1 MSEQESETSVPPGS
15 DENQGVPQVEENQGE
30 GGNEEHKDEALQV
43 SESQGEPE
51 TEGET
56 VLGLSPSDDQ
66 GEAGNEDAPLPG
78 LSTSEDQREGGTED
92 GSLPAVS
99 TSVDPGEPGNENEA
113 LPGVSTS
120 VEQGEQGNKDEL
132 IPGVS
137 TSENQEEAKSEDE
150 PLPGVSTSEN
160 QGKTSNDDVTPPG
173 VNSTQ
178 EQGQPA
184 NTDQPLA
191 GVNTSESLGEAEND
205 GVNAPEGNI
214 SEDQREPGNNNEAL
228 PGTSVSEDQGR
239 QDTEEEKGKEIPSEV
254 KNLDDQVGLGAK
266 ENEDKANLPGVK
278 TSDGD
283 TPTTEEQANSSRPA
297 EEHAGNDEREPT
309 ATVKVLLIP
318 GGHIMIATLAISL
331 RVQELKRHFATEL
344 NVPTEVLNVTLN
356 GQESQD
362 DQSLLE
368 LGVQPHSTITMEMMS
383 SDPDV
388 NLLFATTDSERDD
401 MTHVPNV
408 SLITDD
414 GMQQELLGET
424 ELPLM
429 RKPFLGGYRHKL
441 TGTEYHHASAQTPRR
456 ARPGRGVDIATRD
469 TQTAEQVTQAQQCHS
484 SVTTQMTSVGCY
496 ISNLTDKLVSPGRY
510 ITADEY
516 HAARLNAVIR
526 LQAHTRRWLSC
537 QAVDRL
543 RRQRDR
549 RLAWL
554 DLQERRRHQERAEQ
568 MQDCHNRWMQPRKRE
583 DLNLLYNALEKW
595 RIDKEHQINTTM
607 RGAERKAALCS
618 LLEQETQ
625 YIATIGRH
633 GIAIWNNNYNKTV
646 RKFLDKSSAPHQ
658 WRGADGRM
666 IEMDTP
672 NTIRARELGDLY
684 DCVAM
689 SPINHEERLSILL
702 CLKETVEV
710 YPCQLTQDIVELIN
724 REEDLM
730 KRQVKEFNLEGL
742 RKRMSTLFLQ
752 FIRTPGFNPEV
763 AKHLKVPQ
771 STTQLKNDLF
781 LCHSCQRYLN
791 SCHFRSCTRG
801 HLGRRCQDC
810 ARLKNIAGNRD
821 DFSCYR
827 NMLKRLRDGE
837 LLLNKDNTIPF
848 ILQVEDIQ
856 YLVEVIWGTRS
867 ALSGNGDLFSLVLV
881 RWERDKDWSPWNCV
895 LVCTD
900 EIDAHLQVQ
909 NIHEVYDFPVI
920 SGIEHKHLLARR
932 YYNQIP
938 TMVTQSAKEALI
950 KRGTRRIP

>member
-1 MSEQESETSVPPGS
+1 MSEQESEATVPPGS
-15 DENQGVPQVEENQGE
+15 DENQAVPQVEENQGE
-30 GGNEEHKDEALQV
+30 GGNEEHIDEALPV

-51 TEGET
+51 TAGET
-56 VLGLSPSDDQ
+56 VPVVNTSDDQ

-78 LSTSEDQREGGTED
+78 TSTSEDQREGGTQD
-92 GSLPAVS
+92 ASLPAVS
-99 TSVDPGEPGNENEA
+99 TSIDPGEPGNENEA
-113 LPGVSTS
+113 LPGVSTA
-120 VEQGEQGNKDEL
+120 VEQIEQGNTDEL

-137 TSENQEEAKSEDE
+137 TSENQE
-150 PLPGVSTSEN
+150 
-160 QGKTSNDDVTPPG
+160 KTSNDDETAAE

-184 NTDQPLA
+184 NSDQPLA
-191 GVNTSESLGEAEND
+191 GVNTSESLGEAGND

-214 SEDQREPGNNNEAL
+214 SEDPKEPGNNNEAL

-239 QDTEEEKGKEIPSEV
+239 QDTEEEKGKEIASDV
-254 KNLDDQVGLGAK
+254 KNLDDQVESGAK
-266 ENEDKANLPGVK
+266 DGYTT
-278 TSDGD
+278 TS
-283 TPTTEEQANSSRPA
+283 EEQSTSSRPT
-297 EEHAGNDEREPT
+297 EQESGCDEIEPT

-331 RVQELKRHFATEL
+331 RVRELKRHFATEL
-344 NVPTEVLNVTLN
+344 NVPADVLNVTLN
-356 GQESQD
+356 GQESRD
-362 DQSLLE
+362 DQSLSE
-368 LGVQPHSTITMEMMS
+368 LGVQPYSTITMEMMS

-388 NLLFATTDSERDD
+388 NLLFANTDSERDD

-414 GMQQELLGET
+414 GTQQELLGES
-424 ELPLM
+424 ELPLK

-595 RIDKEHQINTTM
+595 RIEKEHQINTTM

-689 SPINHEERLSILL
+689 SPINHEERLSILR

-730 KRQVKEFNLEGL
+730 KRQVKELNLEGL

-771 STTQLKNDLF
+771 STTQLKNDVF

-827 NMLKRLRDGE
+827 NMLKRLRDSE

-848 ILQVEDIQ
+848 ILQMEDIQ

-881 RWERDKDWSPWNCV
+881 RWDREKDWSPWNCV
-895 LVCTD
+895 LLCTD

-909 NIHEVYDFPVI
+909 NVHEVYDFPVI